1 MYKRKFSYI
10 EMNLLVKEAD
20 EDMFEGDISLRIMPA
35 GRAFCDSSSVP
46 SPKSKGKVWG
56 APVAAGLSIPLVC

>member
-1 MYKRKFSYI
+1 
-10 EMNLLVKEAD
+10 MNLLVKEAD

-46 SPKSKGKVWG
+46 SPKSKGKV
-56 APVAAGLSIPLVC
+56 